1 MRHLV
6 YPLKTVLDDSIGC
19 AVWFAAKGKGIV
31 GNGPNRGAKYTSTA
45 RVMFGVHTV
54 LPFLWSVRHEAGGRV
69 KILPPPPPS
78 PTLPPLL
85 PSSGMSTC
93 LYVHLC
99 FFLLQVILQES
110 IVQSL
115 QYFRGQ
121 RSAFIRLNKT
131 II

>member
-54 LPFLWSVRHEAGGRV
+54 LPFLWSVRHEACGGV
-69 KILPPPPPS
+69 KILAPPPHFAPFIAQLWHVYLS
-78 PTLPPLL
+78 V
-85 PSSGMSTC
+85 C
-93 LYVHLC
+93 AFV
-99 FFLLQVILQES
+99 FFSVASDITRIYRPITAVL
-110 IVQSL
+110 
-115 QYFRGQ
+115 Q
-121 RSAFIRLNKT
+121 RSEVCLHKT
-131 II
+131 Q